1 MMMMMMTTMKR
12 DERDEEREREID
24 EIDEITYTS
33 LPFPS
38 PSYINSCYSIKKLF
52 LIFDFSYLYCLTAY
66 QPE

>member
-1 MMMMMMTTMKR
+1 MTMMTTMM
-12 DERDEEREREID
+12 RDEERERKRERV

-38 PSYINSCYSIKKLF
+38 PSYINTCYSIKKLF
-52 LIFDFSYLYCLTAY
+52 LIFDFPYSFCLTAY

>member
-1 MMMMMMTTMKR
+1 MMMMMMM
-12 DERDEEREREID
+12 RDEEIERKRERV

-33 LPFPS
+33 LPFPF
-38 PSYINSCYSIKKLF
+38 PSYINTCYSIKKLF